1 MRTVVNLHKGLDKTI
16 FVKNAHIPSIISE
29 LIADNSNEF
38 YKDIPSNIR
47 IVSYKEIGSGSYGTA
62 YRCSVENH
70 IIKITKDESEAYF
83 YIRLSGLGIFA
94 SCVCNGVVLKE
105 ISDGTNSAHVIL
117 REYALPITEREEGDV
132 RRFFREYN
140 HCIEA
145 LFPANMISYNET
157 PEAHQLSLM
166 LQKDR
171 SKLNSGKY
179 KKGIVWA
186 ANLLKDCRDI
196 LRKSSLSTED
206 RRLRIF
212 GLEILQLAENG
223 IYFPDLKPRN
233 IGKRQNDSYCIFDI
247 GRSFFAV

>member
-1 MRTVVNLHKGLDKTI
+1 
-16 FVKNAHIPSIISE
+16 
-29 LIADNSNEF
+29 
-38 YKDIPSNIR
+38 
-47 IVSYKEIGSGSYGTA
+47 
-62 YRCSVENH
+62 
-70 IIKITKDESEAYF
+70 
-83 YIRLSGLGIFA
+83 
-94 SCVCNGVVLKE
+94 
-105 ISDGTNSAHVIL
+105 
-117 REYALPITEREEGDV
+117 
-132 RRFFREYN
+132 
-140 HCIEA
+140 
-145 LFPANMISYNET
+145 MISYNET

-171 SKLNSGKY
+171 NKLNSGKY

-247 GRSFFAV
+247 GRSFFAI